1 VAEPSDEE
9 LMLALRAGQ
18 LTAFD
23 ALFRRHYEPVRALCA
38 RIAATP
44 SVGDDLAQDT
54 FLRVLRH
61 RATFRGD
68 ARFTTWVYRI
78 ARNVC
83 LEHIARS
90 ARDRR
95 IAERWFSETEPPD
108 AAPNADENEVLTAAM
123 RALTPEQREVL
134 VLCRYHDLPF
144 AEIGEVLGCT
154 AGAARVRAHRALA
167 ALRDAYIALDPGRSE
182 IGRKDPQST
191 ERRTQNNS
199 EQR

>member
-9 LMLALRAGQ
+9 LMLALRDGE
-18 LTAFD
+18 LSAFD

-38 RIAATP
+38 RISASA
-44 SVGDDLAQDT
+44 SAGDDLAQDT
-54 FLRVLRH
+54 FIRVLRH
-61 RATFRGD
+61 RGTFRGD

-83 LEHIARS
+83 LEHIGRS

-95 IAERWFSETEPPD
+95 IAERWFAE
-108 AAPNADENEVLTAAM
+108 ADVRSTDSSGDDREALAAAM

-144 AEIGEVLGCT
+144 AEIAEILGCT
-154 AGAARVRAHRALA
+154 PGAARVRAHRALA
-167 ALRDAYIALDPGRSE
+167 ALRDAYLSREAEHDTGI
-182 IGRKDPQST
+182 
-191 ERRTQNNS
+191 RRAPD
-199 EQR
+199 